1 MGRITACSQLV
12 EGVVGSRLPATP
24 SPEPPLP
31 SSDSCSAFQPSGT
44 CWLYPEVFSPLLSSE
59 VSRNCSLL
67 CPSDIIVYPLVCPF
81 KRLPSVPHAL
91 CTQAQQPSLP
101 TLCSLNYQVLCSVSL
116 LILVGGTSLSD
127 RVFTVPRGNHYL
139 FPKGDLF
146 YPLTFPQKLL
156 YNLLQGFSRSSLK
169 PPESRSE
176 SGPEIL
182 SSSYVI
188 SNELPRRFCRTGQ
201 V

>member
-1 MGRITACSQLV
+1 MNQSKYHKKSVFTVHVLAKGTVGRITACSQLV
-12 EGVVGSRLPATP
+12 EGVVVSRLPATP

-44 CWLYPEVFSPLLSSE
+44 CWLYPEVFS
-59 VSRNCSLL
+59 
-67 CPSDIIVYPLVCPF
+67 
-81 KRLPSVPHAL
+81 
-91 CTQAQQPSLP
+91 
-101 TLCSLNYQVLCSVSL
+101 L
-116 LILVGGTSLSD
+116 LILVGGTSLSN

-169 PPESRSE
+169 PPESRSWVWARN
-176 SGPEIL
+176 SQCI
-182 SSSYVI
+182 VCH
-188 SNELPRRFCRTGQ
+188 F
-201 V
+201 